1 MGRTVSMRTRRTV
14 LAPVL
19 AATACLGLAHAAAP
33 FEGKMRLEGT
43 MLRAGR
49 TQQFGMDYYVK
60 QSKIRVDVKAP
71 APGGAAGYL
80 LGDLTTKK
88 FHLVMPA
95 QRMAMALPTPAAGAQ
110 TPAQGKA
117 PELTRTGK
125 TTTVAFTR
133 AGTLLSLVKAG
144 QAPAGDVTNYT
155 AEEWTAKTDADVT
168 ELWVVKDLGGASG
181 LDMAMGLSG
190 GQGPAWTRAKLPG
203 FPYRIITRSGNS
215 TSELWLTQ
223 IDTKPLADA
232 FFRIPGGFQV
242 MQMPMM
248 PGMPAMPRR

>member
-1 MGRTVSMRTRRTV
+1 MERTVSMRTRRTV
-14 LAPVL
+14 LAAAL

-33 FEGKMRLEGT
+33 FEGKIRLEGT

-49 TQQFGMDYYVK
+49 TSQLGMGDYYFK
-60 QSKIRVDVKAP
+60 QPKIRVDFKGRARF
-71 APGGAAGYL
+71 GAAGYL

-133 AGTLLSLVKAG
+133 TGTLLSLVKAG

-155 AEEWTAKTDADVT
+155 AEQWTAKTDADVT

-203 FPYRIITRSGNS
+203 FPCRIVIRSGNS
-215 TSELWLTQ
+215 TSEFWLTQ

-232 FFRIPGGFQV
+232 FFKIPGGFQV
-242 MQMPMM
+242 K
-248 PGMPAMPRR
+248 